1 MFQASVTVVIGDRRS
16 VKFWIDSW
24 LPDGPICR
32 FAPHLF
38 GAIGKRK
45 RGKSVRDAITN
56 RSWVWDIQ
64 GAPVA
69 HVLCDYVNVWAKLQ
83 GVVFDDMVS
92 DRFIWHWTVDGSY
105 SASFAYRA
113 FFTGMVSL
121 RGAAELWKARA
132 PAKCKFFLKL
142 LLHDRLWTVARRKR
156 HGLQDDDACS
166 LCDQESETA
175 RHLAG
180 ECVFAREVWFK
191 TLLPLGLDGLVP
203 QPGIGYLDWWL

>member
-1 MFQASVTVVIGDRRS
+1 
-16 VKFWIDSW
+16 
-24 LPDGPICR
+24 
-32 FAPHLF
+32 
-38 GAIGKRK
+38 
-45 RGKSVRDAITN
+45 
-56 RSWVWDIQ
+56 
-64 GAPVA
+64 
-69 HVLCDYVNVWAKLQ
+69 
-83 GVVFDDMVS
+83 MVS

-180 ECVFAREVWFK
+180 KCVFAREVWFK